1 MPTIQQ
7 DKKTVAD
14 ALKRHRSY
22 IQQDKKTVA
31 AALKRHRSHTRSL
44 RYGGLAADYD
54 QAIAACEAFARII
67 HLLNA
72 HTAREQNQT
81 EE

>member
-1 MPTIQQ
+1 MEKPTPTVQQ
-7 DKKTVAD
+7 DIKTVAQ

-22 IQQDKKTVA
+22 TQG
-31 AALKRHRSHTRSL
+31 L

-54 QAIAACEAFARII
+54 KAIAACEAFGRII
-67 HLLNA
+67 QLLNG
-72 HTAREQNQT
+72 HTAGEKNST